1 MKLKSMLRG
10 QSITEYAL
18 VLAALAVVVYV
29 GYAAMGSQIGSLLG
43 IVDSQL

>member
-10 QSITEYAL
+10 QTLPEYAL
-18 VLAALAVVVYV
+18 ILAVVVYV
-29 GYAAMGSQIGSLLG
+29 GYAAMGGQIGSLLG